1 MPRLSFGIDADEAA
15 GAGIAEGFSDYS
27 GDLPPAGSYK
37 GVLKVLRAKKITG
50 GENKGKHRLQIGV
63 EITDPRYKGYFA
75 WGGVNLIDSGLQFVN
90 QFLNALGDGSDA
102 SLKKLQKA
110 LFGPGPVVDD
120 TGNNVEVKKIGTVT
134 INSPK
139 GERPMIVSLKRKEW
153 PVGSGEFSCQINGYS
168 PITSSEDDGD
178 DEVDEGEEV
187 EEANVVVDVESED
200 ETDTDDGDA
209 EEGETVEEEDA
220 ETIFTA

>member
-1 MPRLSFGIDADEAA
+1 MPRLSFGIDAEDAA
-15 GAGIAEGFSDYS
+15 GAGVAEGFSDYS

-75 WGGVNLIDSGLQFVN
+75 WGNLNLIDSGLQFVN

-120 TGNNVEVKKIGTVT
+120 SGNNVEVKKIGTVT

-139 GERPMIVSLKRKEW
+139 GERAMIVSLKRKEW
-153 PVGSGEFSCQINGYS
+153 PVGSGELSCQINGYS
-168 PITSSEDDGD
+168 PITSGEDDD
-178 DEVDEGEEV
+178 DDADVDEGEEV
-187 EEANVVVDVESED
+187 EEATPVVEVESDD
-200 ETDTDDGDA
+200 ETDDEVEEAEEADDDA
-209 EEGETVEEEDA
+209 ES
-220 ETIFTA
+220 IFSG